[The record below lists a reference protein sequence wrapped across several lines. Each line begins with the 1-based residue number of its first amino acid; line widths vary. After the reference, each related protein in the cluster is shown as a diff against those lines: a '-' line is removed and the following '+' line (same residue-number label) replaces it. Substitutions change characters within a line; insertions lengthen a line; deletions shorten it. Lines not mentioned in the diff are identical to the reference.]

1 MASRTTREPDG
12 SGDGAALQLLRLLA
26 NSGTVAEITELDAPE
41 TERDLALRIREDFD
55 RRRRREAELSALVE
69 TARDLA
75 SLSDPKG
82 VLDAIVRRA
91 RALLATDLAYLTLFD
106 PEHGDTYMRATDGS
120 ISAEF
125 QSVRLSLGD
134 GLGGLAAKTRKA
146 YWTADYFADHRF
158 QHTGVID
165 HAVADEG
172 IVAICGTP
180 LIAVDDF
187 VGVLFAANRSP
198 RPFTHDEVAL
208 LSSLATLAAVSLVQV
223 RALAETEQALAALS
237 EAHETVRRHTAGVE
251 RAAAAHDRFADLVLG
266 GGGADDITK
275 ALVDLLGGW
284 AVVLDDAG
292 VRRSEAGYGP
302 DGAADPTDR
311 DPLADAPPA
320 VAAIGSGR
328 LTRHGD
334 RYAVGIAA
342 GHEALGLL
350 VLGGLELSADDADL
364 RTVERA
370 AMVTALVML
379 FERQT
384 ADAQQQMRTDLVADL
399 VAGRGDRAELT
410 TAARAYGLDPARPF
424 CLLALVGEDAA
435 ARRALAL
442 SAHAAV
448 GSRGI
453 VGEHDGVVVALVAE
467 TDAGALASSVSA
479 RIGRVGSHHG
489 RRGRAVGRR
498 GRRAGGVH
506 RGGPDGPRHGRARPR
521 RNRRGGCGPGF
532 RGPRRGLGA
541 RRGRLRAPAPRT
553 PAGVRR
559 RARHRSR
566 GDRRGLLRRGWQP
579 PAHRDHAARARQH
592 RRAAAGPR
600 RGPARCHVAAAGPGP
615 RATAR
620 AAAAPPHAAL
630 TPASAS
636 SSRRSIAST
645 TAVVPFE
652 AKTAV

>member
-1 MASRTTREPDG
+1 MASRTTDSTSEPG
-12 SGDGAALQLLRLLA
+12 SETAALRLLRLLA
-26 NSGTVAEITELDAPE
+26 NNGTVADITEVEAPE
-41 TERDLALRIREDFD
+41 TERDLALRVREDFD
-55 RRRRREAELSALVE
+55 RRRRREVELSALVE

-75 SLSDPKG
+75 SLSDPNG

-91 RALLATDLAYLTLFD
+91 RALLGTDLAYLTLFD
-106 PEHGDTYMRATDGS
+106 PERGDTFMRATDGS

-292 VRRSEAGYGP
+292 VRRSEAGDAP
-302 DGAADPTDR
+302 DGAGDPGGR
-311 DPLADAPPA
+311 DPLADGPPG
-320 VAAIGSGR
+320 VTAIGSGR
-328 LTRHGD
+328 LSRHGD

-342 GHEALGLL
+342 GHEPLGLL
-350 VLGGLELSADDADL
+350 VLGGLEMPPDDADR

-370 AMVTALVML
+370 AMVTALVLL

-384 ADAQQQMRTDLVADL
+384 TEAQQQMRTDLVADL
-399 VAGRGDRAELT
+399 VAARGDRAELM
-410 TAARAYGLDPARPF
+410 TAARAYGLDPTRPF
-424 CLLALVGEDAA
+424 CLLALVGEDSSR
-435 ARRALAL
+435 RRALVL
-442 SAHAAV
+442 STHAAV

-453 VGEHDGVVVALVAE
+453 VGEHDGVVVALV
-467 TDAGALASSVSA
+467 TDTDPGALATSVSA
-479 RIGRVGSHHG
+479 RLG
-489 RRGRAVGRR
+489 
-498 GRRAGGVH
+498 
-506 RGGPDGPRHGRARPR
+506 RGGG
-521 RNRRGGCGPGF
+521 
-532 RGPRRGLGA
+532 
-541 RRGRLRAPAPRT
+541 T
-553 PAGVRR
+553 TVAGVGPLEDVASVPAAFTEAVRTV
-559 RARHRSR
+559 RAM
-566 GDRRGLLRRGWQP
+566 
-579 PAHRDHAARARQH
+579 
-592 RRAAAGPR
+592 
-600 RGPARCHVAAAGPGP
+600 VALGHSG
-615 RATAR
+615 TG
-620 AAAAPPHAAL
+620 AAAADLGFAGLVVGSEPDVGAYVQRTLGPLTAYDDARGTDLVGTVESYFAAGGSPRHTATL
-630 TPASAS
+630 LHVHVNTVAQRLERVANLLGPSWLQPDRALEIQLALQL
-636 SSRRSIAST
+636 RRLM
-645 TAVVPFE
+645 PR
-652 AKTAV
+652 

>member
-1 MASRTTREPDG
+1 MASRTTDNPSEPG
-12 SGDGAALQLLRLLA
+12 SETAALRLLRLLA
-26 NSGTVAEITELDAPE
+26 NNGTVADITELDAPE
-41 TERDLALRIREDFD
+41 TERDLALRVREDFD
-55 RRRRREAELSALVE
+55 RRRRREVELSALVE

-75 SLSDPKG
+75 SLSDPNG

-91 RALLATDLAYLTLFD
+91 RTLLGTDLAYLTLFD
-106 PEHGDTYMRATDGS
+106 PERGDTFMRATDGS

-292 VRRSEAGYGP
+292 VRRSEAGDAP
-302 DGAADPTDR
+302 DGAADPSDR
-311 DPLADAPPA
+311 DPLADGPPGA
-320 VAAIGSGR
+320 TAIGSGR
-328 LTRHGD
+328 MSQHGD

-342 GHEALGLL
+342 GHEPLGLL
-350 VLGGLELSADDADL
+350 VLGGLELPPDDADR

-384 ADAQQQMRTDLVADL
+384 TEAQQQMRTDLVADL
-399 VAGRGDRAELT
+399 VAGRGDRAELM
-410 TAARAYGLDPARPF
+410 TAARAYGLDPSRPF
-424 CLLALVGEDAA
+424 CLLALVGDDSAR
-435 ARRALAL
+435 RRALVI
-442 SAHAAV
+442 STHAAV

-453 VGEHDGVVVALVAE
+453 VGEHDGVVVALV
-467 TDAGALASSVSA
+467 TDTNPGTLATSVSA
-479 RIGRVGSHHG
+479 RL
-489 RRGRAVGRR
+489 GRAGGTTVAGVGPLEDVAAVPAAFTEAVRTVRAMIALGHSGTGGR
-498 GRRAGGVH
+498 GRRPGL
-506 RGGPDGPRHGRARPR
+506 R
-521 RNRRGGCGPGF
+521 R
-532 RGPRRGLGA
+532 PRRGLGA
-541 RRGRLRAPAPRT
+541 RCRR
-553 PAGVRR
+553 VR
-559 RARHRSR
+559 
-566 GDRRGLLRRGWQP
+566 P
-579 PAHRDHAARARQH
+579 AARSAR
-592 RRAAAGPR
+592 
-600 RGPARCHVAAAGPGP
+600 
-615 RATAR
+615 
-620 AAAAPPHAAL
+620 
-630 TPASAS
+630 
-636 SSRRSIAST
+636 
-645 TAVVPFE
+645 
-652 AKTAV
+652 

>member
-12 SGDGAALQLLRLLA
+12 SGDGPALQLLRLLA
-26 NSGTVAEITELDAPE
+26 NNGTVAEITELDAPE

-55 RRRRREAELSALVE
+55 RRRRREAELSTLVE

-223 RALAETEQALAALS
+223 RAMAETEHALAALF

-292 VRRSEAGYGP
+292 VRRSEAGTAP
-302 DGAADPTDR
+302 AGAADPTDR

-320 VAAIGSGR
+320 ASAIGSGR
-328 LTRHGD
+328 LTRQGD

-410 TAARAYGLDPARPF
+410 TAARAYGLDPARQF
-424 CLLALVGEDAA
+424 CLLALVGEDAG

-453 VGEHDGVVVALVAE
+453 VGEHDGVVVALVTE

-479 RIGRVGSHHG
+479 RIGRV
-489 RRGRAVGRR
+489 
-498 GRRAGGVH
+498 AGTTV
-506 RGGPDGPRHGRARPR
+506 
-521 RNRRGGCGPGF
+521 
-532 RGPRRGLGA
+532 
-541 RRGRLRAPAPRT
+541 
-553 PAGVRR
+553 AGV
-559 RARHRSR
+559 
-566 GDRRGLLRRGWQP
+566 
-579 PAHRDHAARARQH
+579 
-592 RRAAAGPR
+592 GPLDD
-600 RGPARCHVAAAGPGP
+600 VAAVPAAFTEAVRTVRAMVALGHAGTG
-615 RATAR
+615 
-620 AAAAPPHAAL
+620 AAAADLGFAGLVVGSEPDVGDYVRRILGPLLEYDAARGTDLVGTVEAYFAAGGSPRHTATTLHVHVNTVAQRLERVAAL
-630 TPASAS
+630 LGATWQQPDRALELQLALRL
-636 SSRRSIAST
+636 RRLM
-645 TAVVPFE
+645 PR
-652 AKTAV
+652 

>member
-12 SGDGAALQLLRLLA
+12 SGDGPALQLLRLLA
-26 NSGTVAEITELDAPE
+26 NNGTVAEITELDAPE
-41 TERDLALRIREDFD
+41 TERDLALRIRDDFD

-75 SLSDPKG
+75 SLSDPGG

-125 QSVRLSLGD
+125 QSVRLGLGD

-146 YWTADYFADHRF
+146 YWTADYFADQRF

-208 LSSLATLAAVSLVQV
+208 LNSLATLAAVSLVQV
-223 RALAETEQALAALS
+223 RAMAETEQALTALF

-251 RAAAAHDRFADLVLG
+251 RAAAAHDRFADLILG

-292 VRRSEAGYGP
+292 VRRSEAGAAP
-302 DGAADPTDR
+302 AGAADPTDR
-311 DPLADAPPA
+311 DPLADVPPA
-320 VAAIGSGR
+320 VSAIGSGR
-328 LTRHGD
+328 LTRQGD

-410 TAARAYGLDPARPF
+410 TAARAYGLDPARQF
-424 CLLALVGEDAA
+424 CLLALVGEDAG

-453 VGEHDGVVVALVAE
+453 VGEHDGVVVALVRE

-479 RIGRVGSHHG
+479 RIGRV
-489 RRGRAVGRR
+489 
-498 GRRAGGVH
+498 AGTTV
-506 RGGPDGPRHGRARPR
+506 
-521 RNRRGGCGPGF
+521 
-532 RGPRRGLGA
+532 
-541 RRGRLRAPAPRT
+541 
-553 PAGVRR
+553 AGV
-559 RARHRSR
+559 
-566 GDRRGLLRRGWQP
+566 
-579 PAHRDHAARARQH
+579 
-592 RRAAAGPR
+592 GPLDD
-600 RGPARCHVAAAGPGP
+600 VAAVPAAFTEAVRTVRAMVALGHAGTG
-615 RATAR
+615 
-620 AAAAPPHAAL
+620 AAAADLGFAGLVVGSEPDVGDYVRRILGPLLEYDAARGTDLVGTVEAYFAAGGSPRHTATTLHVHVNTVAQRLERVAAL
-630 TPASAS
+630 LGATWQQPDRALELQLALRL
-636 SSRRSIAST
+636 RRLM
-645 TAVVPFE
+645 PR
-652 AKTAV
+652 

>member
-1 MASRTTREPDG
+1 MASRTTDNPSEPG
-12 SGDGAALQLLRLLA
+12 SETAALRLLRLLA
-26 NSGTVAEITELDAPE
+26 NNGTVADITELDAPE
-41 TERDLALRIREDFD
+41 TERDLALRVREDFD
-55 RRRRREAELSALVE
+55 RRRRREVELSALVE

-75 SLSDPKG
+75 SLSDPNG

-91 RALLATDLAYLTLFD
+91 RTLLGTDLAYLTLFD
-106 PEHGDTYMRATDGS
+106 PDRGDTFMRATDGS

-292 VRRSEAGYGP
+292 VRRSEAGDAP
-302 DGAADPTDR
+302 DGAADPSDR
-311 DPLADAPPA
+311 DPLADGPPGA
-320 VAAIGSGR
+320 TAIGSGR
-328 LTRHGD
+328 MSQHGD

-342 GHEALGLL
+342 GHEPLGLL
-350 VLGGLELSADDADL
+350 VLGGLELPPDDADR

-384 ADAQQQMRTDLVADL
+384 TEAQQQMRTDLVADL
-399 VAGRGDRAELT
+399 VAGRGDPAELM
-410 TAARAYGLDPARPF
+410 TAARAYGLDPNRPF
-424 CLLALVGEDAA
+424 CLLALVGDDNAR
-435 ARRALAL
+435 RRALVL
-442 SAHAAV
+442 STHAAV

-453 VGEHDGVVVALVAE
+453 VGEHDGVVVALV
-467 TDAGALASSVSA
+467 TDTNPGTLATTVSA
-479 RIGRVGSHHG
+479 RLG
-489 RRGRAVGRR
+489 
-498 GRRAGGVH
+498 RAGGTTV
-506 RGGPDGPRHGRARPR
+506 
-521 RNRRGGCGPGF
+521 
-532 RGPRRGLGA
+532 
-541 RRGRLRAPAPRT
+541 
-553 PAGVRR
+553 AGV
-559 RARHRSR
+559 
-566 GDRRGLLRRGWQP
+566 
-579 PAHRDHAARARQH
+579 
-592 RRAAAGPR
+592 GPLED
-600 RGPARCHVAAAGPGP
+600 VAAIPAAFTEAVRTV
-615 RATAR
+615 RAMIALGHSGTG
-620 AAAAPPHAAL
+620 AAAADLGFAGLVVGSEPDVGAYVQHTLGPLIAYDDARGTDLVGTVESYFAAGGSPRHTATL
-630 TPASAS
+630 LHVHVNTVAQRLERVGNLLGPSWQQPDRSLEIQLALRL
-636 SSRRSIAST
+636 RRLM
-645 TAVVPFE
+645 PR
-652 AKTAV
+652 

>member
-1 MASRTTREPDG
+1 MASRTTDITSEPG
-12 SGDGAALQLLRLLA
+12 SEPGSESAALRLLRLLA
-26 NSGTVAEITELDAPE
+26 NNGTVADITELDAPE
-41 TERDLALRIREDFD
+41 TERDLALRIREDFH
-55 RRRRREAELSALVE
+55 RRRRREVELSALVE

-75 SLSDPKG
+75 SLSDPNG

-91 RALLATDLAYLTLFD
+91 RTLLGTDLAYLTLFD
-106 PEHGDTYMRATDGS
+106 AERGDTYMRATDGS

-180 LIAVDDF
+180 LIAVNDF

-223 RALAETEQALAALS
+223 RALAETEHALAALS

-251 RAAAAHDRFADLVLG
+251 RAAAAHDRFADLVLS

-292 VRRSEAGYGP
+292 VRRSEAGDAP
-302 DGAADPTDR
+302 DGAAFPGDR
-311 DPLADAPPA
+311 DPLADGPPG
-320 VAAIGSGR
+320 VTAIGSGR
-328 LTRHGD
+328 LSHYGD

-342 GHEALGLL
+342 GHEPLGLL
-350 VLGGLELSADDADL
+350 VLGGLDLPPDDADR

-370 AMVTALVML
+370 AMVTALVLL

-384 ADAQQQMRTDLVADL
+384 TEAQQQMRTDLVADL
-399 VAGRGDRAELT
+399 VAGRGDRAELM
-410 TAARAYGLDPARPF
+410 TAARAYGLDPTRPF
-424 CLLALVGEDAA
+424 CLLALVGDDSAR
-435 ARRALAL
+435 RRALVL
-442 SAHAAV
+442 STHAAV

-453 VGEHDGVVVALVAE
+453 VGEHDGVVVALV
-467 TDAGALASSVSA
+467 TDTNPGTLATSVSA
-479 RIGRVGSHHG
+479 RLGRT
-489 RRGRAVGRR
+489 
-498 GRRAGGVH
+498 GGTTV
-506 RGGPDGPRHGRARPR
+506 
-521 RNRRGGCGPGF
+521 
-532 RGPRRGLGA
+532 
-541 RRGRLRAPAPRT
+541 
-553 PAGVRR
+553 AGV
-559 RARHRSR
+559 
-566 GDRRGLLRRGWQP
+566 
-579 PAHRDHAARARQH
+579 
-592 RRAAAGPR
+592 GPLED
-600 RGPARCHVAAAGPGP
+600 VAAVPAAFTEAVRTV
-615 RATAR
+615 RAMIALGHSGTG
-620 AAAAPPHAAL
+620 AAAAELGFAGLVVGSEPDVGAYVQHTLGPLSAYDEARGTDLVGTLESYFAAGGSPRHTATL
-630 TPASAS
+630 LHVHVNTVAQRLERVANLLGPSWQQPDRSLEIQLALRL
-636 SSRRSIAST
+636 RRLM
-645 TAVVPFE
+645 PR
-652 AKTAV
+652 

>member
-1 MASRTTREPDG
+1 MASRTTREPDS

-75 SLSDPKG
+75 SLSDPRG

-146 YWTADYFADHRF
+146 YWTADYFADQRF

-208 LSSLATLAAVSLVQV
+208 LNSLATLAAVSLVQV
-223 RALAETEQALAALS
+223 RAMAETEQALAALS

-292 VRRSEAGYGP
+292 LRRSEAGVAP
-302 DGAADPTDR
+302 DGAVDPTDR
-311 DPLADAPPA
+311 DPLADEPPA
-320 VAAIGSGR
+320 ISAVGTGR

-334 RYAVGIAA
+334 RYAVAIAA

-424 CLLALVGEDAA
+424 CLLALVGEDAG

-479 RIGRVGSHHG
+479 RIGRV
-489 RRGRAVGRR
+489 
-498 GRRAGGVH
+498 
-506 RGGPDGPRHGRARPR
+506 AR
-521 RNRRGGCGPGF
+521 
-532 RGPRRGLGA
+532 
-541 RRGRLRAPAPRT
+541 T
-553 PAGVRR
+553 TIAGV
-559 RARHRSR
+559 
-566 GDRRGLLRRGWQP
+566 
-579 PAHRDHAARARQH
+579 
-592 RRAAAGPR
+592 GPLDD
-600 RGPARCHVAAAGPGP
+600 VAAVPAAFTEAVRTVRAMVALGHAGTG
-615 RATAR
+615 
-620 AAAAPPHAAL
+620 AAAADLGFAGLVVGSEPDVGDYVRRLLGPLMDYDDARGTDLVGTVEAYFAAGGSPRHTATTLHVHVNTVAQRLERVAAL
-630 TPASAS
+630 LGATWQQPDRALELQLALRL
-636 SSRRSIAST
+636 RRLM
-645 TAVVPFE
+645 PR
-652 AKTAV
+652 

>member
-1 MASRTTREPDG
+1 MASRTTREPGG
-12 SGDGAALQLLRLLA
+12 SGDGPALQLLRLLA
-26 NSGTVAEITELDAPE
+26 NNGTVAEITELDAPE
-41 TERDLALRIREDFD
+41 TERDLALRIRDDFD

-75 SLSDPKG
+75 SLSDPRG

-125 QSVRLSLGD
+125 QSVRLGLGD

-146 YWTADYFADHRF
+146 YWTADYFADQRF

-208 LSSLATLAAVSLVQV
+208 LNSLATLAAVSLVQV
-223 RALAETEQALAALS
+223 RAMAETEQALTALF

-251 RAAAAHDRFADLVLG
+251 RAAAAHDRFADLILG

-292 VRRSEAGYGP
+292 VRRSEAGAAP
-302 DGAADPTDR
+302 AGAADPTDR
-311 DPLADAPPA
+311 DPLADVPPA
-320 VAAIGSGR
+320 VSAIGSGR
-328 LTRHGD
+328 LTRQGD

-424 CLLALVGEDAA
+424 CLLALVGEDAG

-453 VGEHDGVVVALVAE
+453 VGEHDGVVVALVTE

-479 RIGRVGSHHG
+479 RIGRV
-489 RRGRAVGRR
+489 
-498 GRRAGGVH
+498 AGTTV
-506 RGGPDGPRHGRARPR
+506 
-521 RNRRGGCGPGF
+521 
-532 RGPRRGLGA
+532 
-541 RRGRLRAPAPRT
+541 
-553 PAGVRR
+553 AGV
-559 RARHRSR
+559 
-566 GDRRGLLRRGWQP
+566 
-579 PAHRDHAARARQH
+579 
-592 RRAAAGPR
+592 GPLDD
-600 RGPARCHVAAAGPGP
+600 VAAVPAAFTEAVRTVRAMVALGHAGTG
-615 RATAR
+615 
-620 AAAAPPHAAL
+620 AAAADLGFAGLVVGSEPDVGDYVRRILGPLLEYDAARGTDLVGTVEAYFAAGGSPRHTATTLHVHVNTVAQRLDRVAAL
-630 TPASAS
+630 LGATWQQPDRALELQLALRL
-636 SSRRSIAST
+636 RRLM
-645 TAVVPFE
+645 PR
-652 AKTAV
+652 

>member
-1 MASRTTREPDG
+1 MASGPTSE
-12 SGDGAALQLLRLLA
+12 SAALRLLRLLA
-26 NSGTVAEITELDAPE
+26 NNGTVAEITVLDAPE

-75 SLSDPKG
+75 SLSDPDG

-91 RALLATDLAYLTLFD
+91 RALLGTDLAYLTLFD
-106 PEHGDTYMRATDGS
+106 ADRGDTYMRATDGS

-125 QSVRLSLGD
+125 QSVRLGLGD

-146 YWTADYFADHRF
+146 YWTADYFSDHRF

-198 RPFTHDEVAL
+198 RPFSHDEVAL
-208 LSSLATLAAVSLVQV
+208 LGSLATLAAVSIVQV

-237 EAHETVRRHTAGVE
+237 EAHDTVRRHTAGVE

-284 AVVLDDAG
+284 AVVLDDGG
-292 VRRSEAGYGP
+292 VRRSEAGDAPAGP
-302 DGAADPTDR
+302 ADPSDR
-311 DPLADAPPA
+311 DPLADLPPA
-320 VAAIGSGR
+320 PSAFGSGR

-342 GHEALGLL
+342 GHEPLGLL
-350 VLGGLELSADDADL
+350 VLGGLQLAADDADQ

-379 FERQT
+379 FARQA

-399 VAGRGDRAELT
+399 VSGRGDPAELT
-410 TAARAYGLDPARPF
+410 TAARAYGLDPNRPF
-424 CLLALVGEDAA
+424 CLLAVVGDDPAG
-435 ARRALAL
+435 RRALVL
-442 SAHAAV
+442 STHAAV
-448 GSRGI
+448 GARGI
-453 VGEHDGVVVALVAE
+453 VGEHDGVVVALVSE
-467 TDAGALASSVSA
+467 TGAGALAPSVSA
-479 RIGRVGSHHG
+479 RLGRS
-489 RRGRAVGRR
+489 GRATV
-498 GRRAGGVH
+498 
-506 RGGPDGPRHGRARPR
+506 
-521 RNRRGGCGPGF
+521 
-532 RGPRRGLGA
+532 
-541 RRGRLRAPAPRT
+541 
-553 PAGVRR
+553 AGV
-559 RARHRSR
+559 
-566 GDRRGLLRRGWQP
+566 
-579 PAHRDHAARARQH
+579 
-592 RRAAAGPR
+592 GPLE
-600 RGPARCHVAAAGPGP
+600 GVAAVPAAFTEAVRTV
-615 RATAR
+615 RAMVALGHTGTG
-620 AAAAPPHAAL
+620 AAAADLGFAGLVVGSEPDVGAYVKSTLGPVTAYDDARGTDLVGTLEAYFAAGGSPRHTATAL
-630 TPASAS
+630 HVHVNTVAQRLERIGALLGPSWQQPDRVLEIQLALRL
-636 SSRRSIAST
+636 RRLM
-645 TAVVPFE
+645 PR
-652 AKTAV
+652 

>member
-1 MASRTTREPDG
+1 MASRTTRIPTTADATV
-12 SGDGAALQLLRLLA
+12 GDSAAVQLLRLLA
-26 NSGTVAEITELDAPE
+26 HNGTVADIAAVGAPE
-41 TERDLALRIREDFD
+41 VERDLALRIREDFD
-55 RRRRREAELSALVE
+55 RRRRREAELSTLVE

-75 SLSDPKG
+75 SLGDPNG

-91 RALLATDLAYLTLFD
+91 RALLGTDLAYLTLFD
-106 PEHGDTYMRATDGS
+106 PERGDTFMRATDGS

-125 QSVRLSLGD
+125 QSVRLDLGA

-180 LIAVDDF
+180 LIAGDDF

-237 EAHETVRRHTAGVE
+237 EAHETVRRHTEGVE

-284 AVVLDDAG
+284 AVVLDHAG
-292 VRRSEAGYGP
+292 TRRSEAGAAPAGP
-302 DGAADPTDR
+302 TDPTDR
-311 DPLADAPPA
+311 DPLADLPAPA
-320 VAAIGSGR
+320 LGSGR
-328 LTRHGD
+328 LTRHAD

-342 GHEALGLL
+342 GHEPLGLL
-350 VLGGLELSADDADL
+350 LLGGMELSADDADR

-379 FERQT
+379 FERQA

-410 TAARAYGLDPARPF
+410 TSARAYGLDPARPF
-424 CLLALVGEDAA
+424 CLLALVGDDPAG
-435 ARRALAL
+435 RRALAL

-448 GSRGI
+448 GARGI
-453 VGEHDGVVVALVAE
+453 VGEHDGVVVALVADQE
-467 TDAGALASSVSA
+467 AGALAASVAS
-479 RIGRVGSHHG
+479 RLG
-489 RRGRAVGRR
+489 
-498 GRRAGGVH
+498 RAGGATV
-506 RGGPDGPRHGRARPR
+506 
-521 RNRRGGCGPGF
+521 
-532 RGPRRGLGA
+532 
-541 RRGRLRAPAPRT
+541 
-553 PAGVRR
+553 AGV
-559 RARHRSR
+559 
-566 GDRRGLLRRGWQP
+566 
-579 PAHRDHAARARQH
+579 
-592 RRAAAGPR
+592 GPLDD
-600 RGPARCHVAAAGPGP
+600 VAAVPAAFTEAVRTVRAMVALGHAGTG
-615 RATAR
+615 
-620 AAAAPPHAAL
+620 AAAADLGFAGLVVGSEPDVGDYVQRILGPVVAYDEARGTDLVGTLEGYFAAGGSPRHAATTL
-630 TPASAS
+630 HVHVNTVAQRLERVTALLGPTWQQPDRSLEIQLALRL
-636 SSRRSIAST
+636 RRLM
-645 TAVVPFE
+645 PR
-652 AKTAV
+652 

>member
-1 MASRTTREPDG
+1 MASRTTD
-12 SGDGAALQLLRLLA
+12 DTAAVQLLRLLA
-26 NSGTVAEITELDAPE
+26 NNGTVAEITALDAPE

-75 SLSDPKG
+75 SLSDPNG

-91 RALLATDLAYLTLFD
+91 RALLGTDLSYLTLYD
-106 PEHGDTYMRATDGS
+106 PERGDTYMRATDGS

-125 QSVRLSLGD
+125 QTVRLGLGH

-146 YWTADYFADHRF
+146 YWTVDYFADHRF

-165 HAVADEG
+165 HAVAEEG

-198 RPFTHDEVAL
+198 RPFSHDEVAL
-208 LSSLATLAAVSLVQV
+208 LSSLATLAAVSIVQV

-237 EAHETVRRHTAGVE
+237 QAHETVRVHTAGVE

-292 VRRSEAGYGP
+292 VRRSEAGEAP
-302 DGAADPTDR
+302 DGTAEAGNR
-311 DPLADAPPA
+311 DPLADVPPA
-320 VAAIGSGR
+320 ALAGGSGR
-328 LTRHGD
+328 LVRHRD

-342 GHEALGLL
+342 GHEPLGTL
-350 VLGGLELSADDADL
+350 VLGGLELSADDADQ

-384 ADAQQQMRTDLVADL
+384 AEAQQQMRTDLVADL

-410 TAARAYGLDPARPF
+410 TAARAYGLDPSRPF
-424 CLLALVGEDAA
+424 CLLALVGDDTAS
-435 ARRALAL
+435 RRALVL
-442 SAHAAV
+442 STHAAV
-448 GSRGI
+448 GARGI
-453 VGEHDGVVVALVAE
+453 VGEHDGAVVALVTE
-467 TDAGALASSVSA
+467 TEPGALASSVSA
-479 RIGRVGSHHG
+479 R
-489 RRGRAVGRR
+489 
-498 GRRAGGVH
+498 
-506 RGGPDGPRHGRARPR
+506 
-521 RNRRGGCGPGF
+521 
-532 RGPRRGLGA
+532 L
-541 RRGRLRAPAPRT
+541 
-553 PAGVRR
+553 
-559 RARHRSR
+559 SR
-566 GDRRGLLRRGWQP
+566 
-579 PAHRDHAARARQH
+579 
-592 RRAAAGPR
+592 
-600 RGPARCHVAAAGPGP
+600 
-615 RATAR
+615 TAR
-620 AAAAPPHAAL
+620 ATVAGVGPLDDVAAVPSAFTEAVRTVRAMVALGHTGTGAAAADLGFAGLVVGSEPDVGAYVGRILGPVVEYDDARGTDLVGTLEAYYAAGGSPRHTATGL
-630 TPASAS
+630 HVHVNTVAQRLERIGSLLGPTWQQPDRALEIQLALRL
-636 SSRRSIAST
+636 RRLM
-645 TAVVPFE
+645 PR
-652 AKTAV
+652 

>member
-1 MASRTTREPDG
+1 MASRTTDSPSEPG
-12 SGDGAALQLLRLLA
+12 SETAALRLLRLLA
-26 NSGTVAEITELDAPE
+26 NNGTVADITELDAPE
-41 TERDLALRIREDFD
+41 TERDLALRVREDFD
-55 RRRRREAELSALVE
+55 RRRRREVELSALVE

-75 SLSDPKG
+75 SLSDPNG

-91 RALLATDLAYLTLFD
+91 RTLLGTDLAYLTLFD
-106 PEHGDTYMRATDGS
+106 PDRGDTFMRATDGS

-292 VRRSEAGYGP
+292 VRRSEAGDAP
-302 DGAADPTDR
+302 DGAPDPSDR
-311 DPLADAPPA
+311 DPLADGPPGVTA
-320 VAAIGSGR
+320 LGSGR
-328 LTRHGD
+328 MSQHGD

-342 GHEALGLL
+342 GHEPLGLL
-350 VLGGLELSADDADL
+350 VLGGLELPPDDADR

-384 ADAQQQMRTDLVADL
+384 TEAQQQMRTDLVADL
-399 VAGRGDRAELT
+399 IAGRGDRTELM
-410 TAARAYGLDPARPF
+410 TAARAYGLDPNRPF
-424 CLLALVGEDAA
+424 SLLALVGDDSAR
-435 ARRALAL
+435 RRALVL
-442 SAHAAV
+442 STHAAV

-453 VGEHDGVVVALVAE
+453 VGEHDGVVVALV
-467 TDAGALASSVSA
+467 TDPNPGTLATSVS
-479 RIGRVGSHHG
+479 GRL
-489 RRGRAVGRR
+489 GRAGDTTV
-498 GRRAGGVH
+498 
-506 RGGPDGPRHGRARPR
+506 
-521 RNRRGGCGPGF
+521 
-532 RGPRRGLGA
+532 
-541 RRGRLRAPAPRT
+541 
-553 PAGVRR
+553 AGV
-559 RARHRSR
+559 
-566 GDRRGLLRRGWQP
+566 
-579 PAHRDHAARARQH
+579 
-592 RRAAAGPR
+592 GPLED
-600 RGPARCHVAAAGPGP
+600 VAAVPAAFTEAVRTV
-615 RATAR
+615 RAMIALGHSGTG
-620 AAAAPPHAAL
+620 AAAADLGFAGLVVGSEPDVGAYVQHTLGSLTAYDDARGTDLVGTVESYFAAGGSPRHTATL
-630 TPASAS
+630 LHVHVNTVAQRLERVGTLLGPTWQQPDRSLEIQLALRL
-636 SSRRSIAST
+636 RRLM
-645 TAVVPFE
+645 PR
-652 AKTAV
+652 

>member
-1 MASRTTREPDG
+1 MASRTTDSPSEPG
-12 SGDGAALQLLRLLA
+12 SETAALRLLRLLA
-26 NSGTVAEITELDAPE
+26 NNGTVADITELDAPE
-41 TERDLALRIREDFD
+41 TERDLALRVREDFD
-55 RRRRREAELSALVE
+55 RRRRREVELSALVE

-75 SLSDPKG
+75 SLSDPNG

-91 RALLATDLAYLTLFD
+91 RTLLGTDLAYLTLFD
-106 PEHGDTYMRATDGS
+106 PDRGDTFMRATDGS

-292 VRRSEAGYGP
+292 VRRSEAGDAP
-302 DGAADPTDR
+302 DGAPDPNDR
-311 DPLADAPPA
+311 DPLADGPPGVTA
-320 VAAIGSGR
+320 LGSGR
-328 LTRHGD
+328 MSQHGD

-342 GHEALGLL
+342 GHEPLGLL
-350 VLGGLELSADDADL
+350 VLGGLELPPDDADR

-384 ADAQQQMRTDLVADL
+384 TEAQQQMRTDLVADL
-399 VAGRGDRAELT
+399 IAGRGDRTELM
-410 TAARAYGLDPARPF
+410 TAARAYGLDPNRPF
-424 CLLALVGEDAA
+424 SLLALVGDDSAR
-435 ARRALAL
+435 RRALVL
-442 SAHAAV
+442 STHAAV

-453 VGEHDGVVVALVAE
+453 VGEHDGVVVALV
-467 TDAGALASSVSA
+467 TDPNPGTLATSVSA
-479 RIGRVGSHHG
+479 RL
-489 RRGRAVGRR
+489 GRAGDTTV
-498 GRRAGGVH
+498 
-506 RGGPDGPRHGRARPR
+506 
-521 RNRRGGCGPGF
+521 
-532 RGPRRGLGA
+532 
-541 RRGRLRAPAPRT
+541 
-553 PAGVRR
+553 AGV
-559 RARHRSR
+559 
-566 GDRRGLLRRGWQP
+566 
-579 PAHRDHAARARQH
+579 
-592 RRAAAGPR
+592 GPLED
-600 RGPARCHVAAAGPGP
+600 VAAVPAAFTEAVRTV
-615 RATAR
+615 RAMIALGHSGTG
-620 AAAAPPHAAL
+620 AAAADLGFAGLVVGSEPDVGAYVQHTLGSLTAYDDARGTDLVGTVESYFAAGGSPRHTATL
-630 TPASAS
+630 LHVHVNTVAQRLERVGTLLGPTWQQPDRSLEIQLALRL
-636 SSRRSIAST
+636 RRLM
-645 TAVVPFE
+645 PR
-652 AKTAV
+652 

>member
-1 MASRTTREPDG
+1 MASRTTRETDG

-55 RRRRREAELSALVE
+55 RRRRREAELSTLVE

-223 RALAETEQALAALS
+223 RAMAETEHALAALS

-292 VRRSEAGYGP
+292 VRRSEAGTAPG
-302 DGAADPTDR
+302 GAADPTDR

-320 VAAIGSGR
+320 AAAIGSGR

-399 VAGRGDRAELT
+399 VAGRGDCAELT

-424 CLLALVGEDAA
+424 CLLALVGEDAG

-453 VGEHDGVVVALVAE
+453 VGEHDGVVVALVTE

-479 RIGRVGSHHG
+479 RIGRV
-489 RRGRAVGRR
+489 
-498 GRRAGGVH
+498 
-506 RGGPDGPRHGRARPR
+506 AR
-521 RNRRGGCGPGF
+521 
-532 RGPRRGLGA
+532 
-541 RRGRLRAPAPRT
+541 T
-553 PAGVRR
+553 TVAGV
-559 RARHRSR
+559 
-566 GDRRGLLRRGWQP
+566 
-579 PAHRDHAARARQH
+579 
-592 RRAAAGPR
+592 GPLDD
-600 RGPARCHVAAAGPGP
+600 VAAVPAAFTEAVRTVRAMVALGHAGTG
-615 RATAR
+615 
-620 AAAAPPHAAL
+620 AAAADLGFAGLVVGSEPDVGDYVRRILGPLLEYDAARGTDLVGTVEAYFAAGGSPRHTATTLHVHVNTVAQRLDRVAAL
-630 TPASAS
+630 LGATWQQPDRALELQLALRL
-636 SSRRSIAST
+636 RRLM
-645 TAVVPFE
+645 PR
-652 AKTAV
+652 